1 MFCKSTQ
8 CEKLQVFIYF
18 NKDLVQLL
26 SQVRLL
32 RPHGL
37 PLPDFPAHHQL
48 PELTQI
54 HVHRVGD
61 AIQPSEQRLLA
72 LLSKYCIGQLIKNNL
87 YLKNNISKLT
97 EELRQY

>member
-1 MFCKSTQ
+1 MDCST
-8 CEKLQVFIYF
+8 
-18 NKDLVQLL
+18 
-26 SQVRLL
+26 
-32 RPHGL
+32 
-37 PLPDFPAHHQL
+37 PDFPAHHQL

-54 HVHRVGD
+54 HVHQVGD

-72 LLSKYCIGQLIKNNL
+72 PLSKYCIGQLIKNNL